1 MCEDILQ
8 SDHRPVMCE
17 FVLKEENTTTTQ
29 WFREDFGR
37 PLRLCMSDFQMESG
51 SSDITAVKVCCPIP
65 CEDVLWD
72 RRLVDIGV
80 ILHW

>member
-1 MCEDILQ
+1 MCEDVLQ

-17 FVLKEENTTTTQ
+17 FVLKEENNTTTQ

-37 PLRLCMSDFQMESG
+37 PLHLCMSEFQMESD
-51 SSDITAVKVCCPIP
+51 SLNITAIKVCCPIP

-72 RRLVDIGV
+72 KRLVSTE
-80 ILHW
+80 ILLNL